1 MTLTLHQNAEKLL
14 SVLKEL
20 PQAKS
25 GSIESEFR
33 ETVQELCQQ
42 VREVS
47 LPSPDPD
54 PRLIVPPFPG

>member
-20 PQAKS
+20 PSANP
-25 GSIESEFR
+25 GSVDSEFR
-33 ETVQELCQQ
+33 ETVKELCLQ
-42 VREVS
+42 VREVP
-47 LPSPDPD
+47 LLSPDPD